1 VARPRYMDEVAGESM
16 ARARFDASLMSIICA
31 IGLLLS
37 AVGIYGL
44 MAHAVEQQMPELG
57 IRLALGADP
66 HRLGRIVAFR
76 GLRLA
81 ASGMV
86 AGGLGASNLTRFL
99 AAFLF
104 GATPH
109 DAVAFS
115 AVAALLA
122 AVAVAA
128 VAVPAYRAAHVDPI
142 AAFKRG

>member
-1 VARPRYMDEVAGESM
+1 MDEVAGESM

-44 MAHAVEQQMPELG
+44 MAHAVEQ
-57 IRLALGADP
+57 
-66 HRLGRIVAFR
+66 
-76 GLRLA
+76 RLA

-122 AVAVAA
+122 AAA